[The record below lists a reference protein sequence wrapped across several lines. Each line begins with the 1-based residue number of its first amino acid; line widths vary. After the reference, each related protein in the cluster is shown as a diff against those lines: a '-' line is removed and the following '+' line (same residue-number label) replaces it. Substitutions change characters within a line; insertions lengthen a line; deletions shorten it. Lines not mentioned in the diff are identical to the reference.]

1 MMNMEEVNKII
12 NEDRGSGRKD
22 NFNRME
28 SLLDL
33 LNHPEED
40 LKFVHIAGT
49 NGKGS
54 VSVMM
59 ECILRASGY
68 RTGLFTSPHM
78 VRLNERF
85 RVNNEEITD
94 EELIRLTDTVYSEAE
109 KVEEESGEQF
119 YSFEI
124 QTAMSFL
131 YYKEQKVDI
140 VILETGIGGMHDAT
154 NVISESEVS
163 IIMNVGLDHQGILGD
178 TLGEIAEQKAGI
190 IKPHGTVVTYPNPGV
205 VEDVI
210 ETYIEKNDADW
221 KRVDASDIE
230 VTEMTLEHQYFDYK
244 DFKQLRTGLSGRHQ
258 AYNGAVAVEAS
269 QVLAEK
275 GYDIT
280 EETMREG
287 LEQAFIEGRFELVHK
302 KPIVLLEG
310 AHNVNASESLQR
322 NLEYLFPGKKIH
334 FVMGALSDKDYV
346 HMIES
351 IEEQAASFNF
361 VAPNSVRAVQPET
374 LQEIIEDDSIPMF
387 MYDSPEEV
395 VSKIKDEASEDEVIV
410 IFGSLY
416 LVGDMRSIFR
426 QS

>member
-1 MMNMEEVNKII
+1 MNMEEVNKLI
-12 NEDRGSGRKD
+12 NENRGSGRKD

-28 SLLDL
+28 SLLGL
-33 LNHPEED
+33 LNHPEKD

-59 ECILRASGY
+59 ECILRTSGY

-94 EELIRLTDTVYSEAE
+94 EALIQLTDTVYKEAK

-124 QTAMSFL
+124 QTAMTFL
-131 YYKEQKVDI
+131 YYKEKNVDI

-154 NVISESEVS
+154 NVIPESEVS
-163 IIMNVGLDHQGILGD
+163 IIMNIGLDHQGILGN
-178 TLGEIAEQKAGI
+178 TLEEVAEQKAGI
-190 IKPHGTVVTYPNPGV
+190 IKPHGTVVTYPNPGII
-205 VEDVI
+205 ENII
-210 ETYIEKNDADW
+210 ETYVDKNNAEW
-221 KRVDASDIE
+221 KKVHVSDVE
-230 VTEMTLEHQYFDYK
+230 VSNMTLEYQYFNYK
-244 DFKQLRTGLSGRHQ
+244 NFDQLRTGLTGHHQ
-258 AYNGAVAVEAS
+258 AYNGSVAIEAS

-280 EETMREG
+280 EKTMREG
-287 LEQAFIEGRFELVHK
+287 LEEAFIEGRFELVHED
-302 KPIVLLEG
+302 PIVLLEG
-310 AHNVNASESLQR
+310 AHNVNASESLQK
-322 NLEYLFPGKKIH
+322 NLEHFFPDQKIH
-334 FVMGALSDKDYV
+334 FVMGALSDKDYI

-361 VAPNSVRAVQPET
+361 VAPNSIRAVRPET

-387 MYDSPEEV
+387 MCGSPEEV
-395 VSKIKDEASEDEVIV
+395 FEKIKNEVPKDEIV
-410 IFGSLY
+410 VVFGSLY
-416 LVGDMRSIFR
+416 LVGDMRSIFHGL
-426 QS
+426 